1 MRRIFTLCVC
11 LLGFALG
18 GHAQSVKAA
27 WLVMPD
33 TLSPYLTEAQREEC
47 IDLKEK
53 NLEAK
58 VANMLQGETVLDTL
72 TAVYLQAT
80 LSQSATLQMRVMPAD
95 GVDSLICV
103 VKTLQAPAKESEVSF
118 YDSSWRPLTELQQVV
133 DSLLEALP
141 AKLVS
146 RPDSMTEERYQ
157 ELVQMIDPV
166 MVEATLS
173 PDEDALTFRLSTPLL
188 PSGEKEAVARV
199 LSQRKFKWNGH
210 SFNEY

>member
-1 MRRIFTLCVC
+1 MRKIFTLCVC

-18 GHAQSVKAA
+18 GRAQSVKAA
-27 WLVMPD
+27 WLAMPD

-157 ELVQMIDPV
+157 ELVQ
-166 MVEATLS
+166 
-173 PDEDALTFRLSTPLL
+173 
-188 PSGEKEAVARV
+188 
-199 LSQRKFKWNGH
+199 
-210 SFNEY
+210 

>member
-18 GHAQSVKAA
+18 GRAQSVKAA
-27 WLVMPD
+27 WLAMPD

-95 GVDSLICV
+95 GVDSLI
-103 VKTLQAPAKESEVSF
+103 A
-118 YDSSWRPLTELQQVV
+118 
-133 DSLLEALP
+133 
-141 AKLVS
+141 
-146 RPDSMTEERYQ
+146 
-157 ELVQMIDPV
+157 
-166 MVEATLS
+166 
-173 PDEDALTFRLSTPLL
+173 
-188 PSGEKEAVARV
+188 
-199 LSQRKFKWNGH
+199 
-210 SFNEY
+210 